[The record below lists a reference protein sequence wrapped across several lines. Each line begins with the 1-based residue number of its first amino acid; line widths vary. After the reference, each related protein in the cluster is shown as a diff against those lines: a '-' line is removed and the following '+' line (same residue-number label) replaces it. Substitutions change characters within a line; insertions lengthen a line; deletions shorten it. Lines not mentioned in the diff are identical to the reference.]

1 MAMPPGGW
9 AHPRSAVGIPPDR
22 LNPHRHFE
30 GPIPRCQMLPPQARP
45 ASLVPPPPIPS
56 LPYPL
61 PYPHAHPHAP
71 DHTSHSPDDSSFLR
85 RQSLP
90 LRRQGDLAPPTTQSP
105 ASAQRRH
112 AKTAGRLWVQG
123 LPCQGVGAG
132 LALPR
137 CGCRACPALFPF
149 VDFGPSFTE
158 ALGLRSARALADT
171 TCSPLSIFPTPSNRG
186 RQPPSRP
193 CLADTVRLPLST
205 CPSRLNPKLRRAAPG
220 TGRPEKRAHTI
231 PIKSNRPL
239 PCRRKLRVQGLPWP
253 VDTLPAGLLP
263 SHAHIDQ
270 TQ

>member
-112 AKTAGRLWVQG
+112 AKTVWVQG
-123 LPCQGVGAG
+123 LPPVGAG

-149 VDFGPSFTE
+149 VDFPPSFTRGPRPPFGSRPARYDLFPFVDRFND
-158 ALGLRSARALADT
+158 ALQPGPSTPVQAVPGRYGSSPFVDLSVAPQSQAAPRRPRHGPAGKTRSHYSDQIKSPPALPAQAEGPGPALA
-171 TCSPLSIFPTPSNRG
+171 G
-186 RQPPSRP
+186 
-193 CLADTVRLPLST
+193 
-205 CPSRLNPKLRRAAPG
+205 
-220 TGRPEKRAHTI
+220 
-231 PIKSNRPL
+231 
-239 PCRRKLRVQGLPWP
+239 
-253 VDTLPAGLLP
+253 
-263 SHAHIDQ
+263 
-270 TQ
+270 